1 MQPSKQSSNS
11 SPLTTP
17 SLILDTSQSAFFS
30 SPLNFITHFLHSNF
44 SFIALQTHR
53 AQCECCKRRDYNNQ
67 WQQRRIQAHR
77 CYTRRTESA
86 NFINLRCVSICIPL
100 FFVFCSSNSPLTI
113 SLFPCFTQMCLR
125 LSLART
131 TTLAKE
137 EQVVLEFLPERK
149 ARSLQ
154 IHRTQRLLAQRERE
168 VEKREMHFKA

>member
-125 LSLART
+125 LSLSLSFNNISKRRT
-131 TTLAKE
+131 SCSRISTREKSSLFANSSHTKTSRT
-137 EQVVLEFLPERK
+137 ERK
-149 ARSLQ
+149 RS
-154 IHRTQRLLAQRERE
+154 
-168 VEKREMHFKA
+168 